1 MRLHSHQ
8 QMIKDTEY
16 RVPVLKTRRWKQC
29 REACLV
35 LTALQIDHEVEQVEG
50 RWVIVVPSGSASR
63 ARMELSEYDQEK
75 RLPPVGISPLKE
87 LGTGWRGVAAYV
99 CVLLAV
105 AWMTRQDAWGHD
117 WLGLGR
123 IDSVR
128 ILEGEWWRTV
138 TALTLHVDFSH
149 LAGNIVFGAFFGLHV
164 GRCLGAGIGWAA
176 ILGAGALGNALNVL
190 IQPGRHL
197 AIGAST
203 AVFAALGLLAA
214 YTWRRGYLRDTPWR
228 MRIAPVIA
236 GIGLLAFTGTG
247 SGVEGDNVD
256 ILAHLTG
263 FVCGFG
269 IGAALAAVEIP
280 DEPDTQRL
288 WGGVAAVVLGL
299 AWLTALG
306 LA

>member
-1 MRLHSHQ
+1 V
-8 QMIKDTEY
+8 IKDTDY
-16 RVPVLKTRRWKQC
+16 WVPVLRTRHWKQSS
-29 REACLV
+29 EAGLV
-35 LTALQIDHEVEQVEG
+35 LTALKIEHEVERIEG
-50 RWVIVVPSGSASR
+50 RWVIVVPAEVAAR
-63 ARMELSEYDQEK
+63 ARAELSEYAEEIRQ
-75 RLPPVGISPLKE
+75 PPVGILPMPE
-87 LGTGWRGVAAYV
+87 LSTGWRGVGVYV
-99 CVLLAV
+99 AVLLAV
-105 AWMTRQDAWGHD
+105 ALLARQHAYGHD

-128 ILEGEWWRTV
+128 ILAGEWWRTV

-149 LAGNIVFGAFFGLHV
+149 LAGNIVFGAFFGLYV
-164 GRCLGAGIGWAA
+164 GRYLGSGIGWAA
-176 ILGAGALGNALNVL
+176 ILGGGALGNALNVL

-214 YTWRRGYLRDTPWR
+214 YTWRRGFLKNTPWR
-228 MRIAPVIA
+228 MRIAPIVA

-263 FVCGFG
+263 FIAGFG

-280 DEPDTQRL
+280 REPDTQRL
-288 WGGVAAVVLGL
+288 WGGISVAALAL
-299 AWLTALG
+299 AWITALG